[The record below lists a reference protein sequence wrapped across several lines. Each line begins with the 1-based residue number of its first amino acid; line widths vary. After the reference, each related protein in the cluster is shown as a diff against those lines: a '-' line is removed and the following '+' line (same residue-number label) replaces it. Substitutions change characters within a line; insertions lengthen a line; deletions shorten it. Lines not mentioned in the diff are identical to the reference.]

1 MVVKKKKGGAKK
13 KKSSSAGSALTE
25 ADTFVYEIP
34 LVRVPPPNTMLSD
47 FYISLHE
54 PEWERASLPPH
65 SGVLSIHIQP
75 TRFTQGVI
83 ANESLRM
90 SLHPSC
96 VGEVHNPT
104 T

>member
-47 FYISLHE
+47 FYILSPMHE

-75 TRFTQGVI
+75 TRFI

>member
-47 FYISLHE
+47 FYILSPLTSLSGNGRLCHLT
-54 PEWERASLPPH
+54 PGFCPSTFSPPASHKVSSRTKVFACPCIPL
-65 SGVLSIHIQP
+65 
-75 TRFTQGVI
+75 
-83 ANESLRM
+83 A
-90 SLHPSC
+90 
-96 VGEVHNPT
+96 
-104 T
+104 

>member
-47 FYISLHE
+47 FYILS
-54 PEWERASLPPH
+54 PRA
-65 SGVLSIHIQP
+65 
-75 TRFTQGVI
+75 
-83 ANESLRM
+83 
-90 SLHPSC
+90 
-96 VGEVHNPT
+96 
-104 T
+104 